1 MRLATIST
9 TWQNRPACKD
19 SRSGLRGTSASELFA
34 KDLRSLHHRLQFCK
48 SHFLRQVQATAIGK
62 NMDALGRH
70 KLKSFAQPL
79 GNNFRRFNLMRLHID
94 GSDAKLKLVGKL
106 LEQLKIFD
114 A

>member
-19 SRSGLRGTSASELFA
+19 SRSGLRGTSYPELFT

-62 NMDALGRH
+62 NMDALGRYE
-70 KLKSFAQPL
+70 LQSFAKPL
-79 GNNFRRFNLMRLHID
+79 GNNLRRFDFMRLDID
-94 GSDAKLKLVGKL
+94 GTDAELKLVWKL
-106 LEQLKIFD
+106 FEE
-114 A
+114 